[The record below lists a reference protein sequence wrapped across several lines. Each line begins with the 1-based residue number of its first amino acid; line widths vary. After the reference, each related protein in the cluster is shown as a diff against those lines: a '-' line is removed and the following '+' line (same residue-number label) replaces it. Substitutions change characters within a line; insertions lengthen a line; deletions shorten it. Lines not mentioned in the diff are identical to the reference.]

1 MCVRN
6 RVQCPYGAYRV
17 GGDALFLL
25 VVSRVDEETTR
36 FIAIRKVKLAYLHQL
51 DLKAAA
57 FGPLDVPPY
66 IEMERVSLREELGM
80 VDAAIASPAR
90 AMVGDELGVTGRFLV
105 YHQQNREIKQSIA
118 ALAVDLEKFVTNSL
132 EWRTMHRNWIL
143 IIGLAV
149 VIILVITVAFVT
161 YLATKGGL

>member
-1 MCVRN
+1 M
-6 RVQCPYGAYRV
+6 
-17 GGDALFLL
+17 
-25 VVSRVDEETTR
+25 DEETSR

-57 FGPLDVPPY
+57 FGPLDAPPY

-90 AMVGDELGVTGRFLV
+90 ATVGDELGVTGRFLV

-132 EWRTMHRNWIL
+132 EWRTMHRQWIL
-143 IIGLAV
+143 IIGVAVILILAAV
-149 VIILVITVAFVT
+149 VAIVTAIVI
-161 YLATKGGL
+161 KGGL